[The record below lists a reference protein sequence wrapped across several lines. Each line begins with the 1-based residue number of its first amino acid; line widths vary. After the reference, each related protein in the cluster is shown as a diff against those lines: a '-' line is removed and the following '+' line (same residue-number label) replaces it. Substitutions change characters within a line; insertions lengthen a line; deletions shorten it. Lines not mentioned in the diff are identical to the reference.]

1 MAGEVQVRGGEP
13 MAESRVRDSHLDEN
27 SYESRFGNPDEGR
40 GRHKEPELSLIKLEG
55 FEVIKQG
62 EYDFEEPTE
71 VSSSTS
77 SSSSSSSEAA
87 TTSMSSSTSV
97 VTSSSKGF
105 SPATNPLLTTSVF
118 SEFAETTVPE
128 IEEDVVTVQPSTT
141 AEEKLSEGKGGDFE
155 EENVDESDE
164 EIEKEGAGDDSDEL
178 SESDYFYSIYGDE
191 YPFDYAEYINY
202 NDEAFG
208 ESVLSNGSPVKT
220 FTVGQES
227 GKGKSCKL
235 MHIGMNYRAEFNI
248 SNGLPL
254 LIVD

>member
-1 MAGEVQVRGGEP
+1 M
-13 MAESRVRDSHLDEN
+13 
-27 SYESRFGNPDEGR
+27 
-40 GRHKEPELSLIKLEG
+40 
-55 FEVIKQG
+55 
-62 EYDFEEPTE
+62 
-71 VSSSTS
+71 
-77 SSSSSSSEAA
+77 
-87 TTSMSSSTSV
+87 
-97 VTSSSKGF
+97 
-105 SPATNPLLTTSVF
+105 
-118 SEFAETTVPE
+118 PE
-128 IEEDVVTVQPSTT
+128 IKEDVVTVQPSTA
-141 AEEKLSEGKGGDFE
+141 AEEKLSGGKGEDFE
-155 EENVDESDE
+155 EENSDESDE

-235 MHIGMNYRAEFNI
+235 MHDGMNYRAEFNI